1 MTYIKYKSGGNSSRS
16 ALGRV
21 IDYCLQPH
29 KTQIG
34 EKAFCTSGEDCVPA
48 YALDQ
53 FMATKQ
59 AWGKCG
65 GTYFYHYV
73 QSFSPDEAVTPQEVN
88 EIGLEFAA
96 RAWPG
101 HEVLVATHVDREH
114 LHNHF
119 VINSVNHETGLK
131 LRQTPKTLQTLRQL
145 SDGICAA
152 HGLSVLKPYAR
163 KPDVRDVK
171 NGEYRSAVRS
181 DSWKF
186 RLRSAITMSM
196 ETSWTPDQFRVRM
209 REFGYETVWRADRK
223 HITYVCLNEPPHRD
237 GKQKRC
243 RDRSLSDTKY
253 LKEVMEV
260 EFAIRKRIL
269 EEIEHGRTD
278 TDEHADPAFN
288 VAGRGAQTVGIDE
301 RGADGNAPGA
311 FEGDRGAEIFA
322 GSAAGGAVT
331 GWEVSREKLCG
342 ADDGRSAVRRDEEH
356 EVGRERVA
364 EADGDVWMDHLP
376 RYVDLLA
383 GLFPRPSLKGKTHEE
398 VQRELDAEREAKN
411 VGAALGIPLAVIAY
425 LIERARADELDEA
438 RERFGIAR
446 ADSVSHVQGSEGQD
460 ADDLFK
466 DGTDGRSSDDSEME
480 DLGEDGYEYD
490 DREEVTDA
498 SDLFD
503 GEDDKPKKEV
513 PDMEDL
519 GEDGYEYYYG
529 ETEYGGADS
538 DSDYDPKDK
547 QNNDQDE
554 DDDEEQYSGPTLS

>member
-1 MTYIKYKSGGNSSRS
+1 
-16 ALGRV
+16 
-21 IDYCLQPH
+21 
-29 KTQIG
+29 
-34 EKAFCTSGEDCVPA
+34 
-48 YALDQ
+48 
-53 FMATKQ
+53 
-59 AWGKCG
+59 
-65 GTYFYHYV
+65 
-73 QSFSPDEAVTPQEVN
+73 
-88 EIGLEFAA
+88 
-96 RAWPG
+96 
-101 HEVLVATHVDREH
+101 
-114 LHNHF
+114 
-119 VINSVNHETGLK
+119 
-131 LRQTPKTLQTLRQL
+131 
-145 SDGICAA
+145 
-152 HGLSVLKPYAR
+152 
-163 KPDVRDVK
+163 
-171 NGEYRSAVRS
+171 
-181 DSWKF
+181 
-186 RLRSAITMSM
+186 
-196 ETSWTPDQFRVRM
+196 
-209 REFGYETVWRADRK
+209 
-223 HITYVCLNEPPHRD
+223 
-237 GKQKRC
+237 
-243 RDRSLSDTKY
+243 
-253 LKEVMEV
+253 
-260 EFAIRKRIL
+260 
-269 EEIEHGRTD
+269 
-278 TDEHADPAFN
+278 
-288 VAGRGAQTVGIDE
+288 
-301 RGADGNAPGA
+301 
-311 FEGDRGAEIFA
+311 
-322 GSAAGGAVT
+322 
-331 GWEVSREKLCG
+331 
-342 ADDGRSAVRRDEEH
+342 
-356 EVGRERVA
+356 
-364 EADGDVWMDHLP
+364 MDHLP

-383 GLFPRPSLKGKTHEE
+383 GLFPRPSLKGKTREE